1 MLMMKIRTTDKD
13 DYSSNK
19 KNIPPM
25 CMRSIKLT
33 IAAFFL
39 LTATIVLGPTSIQQ
53 QQQQQQQVLAQQQQ
67 QPSALGSVLKL
78 SRTNVPIDIPLL
90 KGYENG
96 NEIYFIATDV
106 SDEKTAADATNM
118 TGFEVNYAPLL
129 TQTPESA
136 RAQAYAFT
144 NGIAGD
150 GPFGFQ
156 LPVTA
161 AKPGDEGYS
170 PLWQINL
177 VTWNDNAT
185 ARELRSAAEVTTAQ
199 QNGELTIN
207 QTDIIADHPAIQWQ
221 NGSLMVRE
229 DANSINDDSPYM
241 GGQVL
246 NIDTEN
252 MVVTMVAH
260 RGWSPDGKTIYYIVT
275 DATPDMPANMMGV
288 SHVPLEEQL
297 IGTPVAPGLF
307 QFTSGINGS
316 GPMGFQAGIGEAAPG
331 VQNYSPMWFISFI
344 QWKDP
349 SKARILETV
358 SDIAAMQQAGLITVS
373 PAMEGKHVVNCPFFD
388 ADTVF
393 KHKSQQFGQ
402 QGV

>member
-1 MLMMKIRTTDKD
+1 MLMIKIRKTGKN
-13 DYSSNK
+13 DYTIRENT
-19 KNIPPM
+19 PQAY
-25 CMRSIKLT
+25 MRFITLP
-33 IAAFFL
+33 IAAFL

-53 QQQQQQQVLAQQQQ
+53 QVLAQQ
-67 QPSALGSVLKL
+67 PSDLGSVLKL

-90 KGYENG
+90 KGFENG

-106 SDEKTAADATNM
+106 SDEKTAADATNQ

-129 TQTPESA
+129 AQTPETA

-156 LPVTA
+156 VPVVNG
-161 AKPGDEGYS
+161 KPGDEGYS

-177 VTWNDNAT
+177 VAWNTDAT
-185 ARELRSAAEVTTAQ
+185 PRELTSVEEITTAEQ
-199 QNGELTIN
+199 GGELSIN
-207 QTDIIADHPAIQWQ
+207 QTDIIGNHPAIQWQ

-229 DANSINDDSPYM
+229 DANSINDDTPYM

-252 MVVTMVAH
+252 MIVTMVAH
-260 RGWSPDGKTIYYIVT
+260 RGWGPDGKTIYYIVT

-288 SHVPLEEQL
+288 SNVPASEQL
-297 IGTPVAPGLF
+297 VGTPVAPGLF
-307 QFTSGINGS
+307 QFMNGINGS
-316 GPMGFQAGIGEAAPG
+316 GPMGFQAGIGESAPG
-331 VQNYSPMWFISFI
+331 DQNYSPMWFISFI
-344 QWKDP
+344 EWNDP
-349 SKARILETV
+349 LQARVLETV
-358 SDIAAMQQAGLITVS
+358 SDVAAMQQAGLITVT
-373 PAMEGKHVVNCPFFD
+373 PAMGGMHVVNCPFFD

-393 KHKSQQFGQ
+393 EQRSQQFG
-402 QGV
+402 

>member
-1 MLMMKIRTTDKD
+1 MLMIKIRSTNKD
-13 DYSSNK
+13 DYSDK
-19 KNIPPM
+19 KSFPPTY
-25 CMRSIKLT
+25 MRT
-33 IAAFFL
+33 ITITISAFL
-39 LTATIVLGPTSIQQ
+39 LSATIVLGPTSIQY
-53 QQQQQQQVLAQQQQ
+53 QQQQQVLAQQQQ

-129 TQTPESA
+129 AQTPESA

-246 NIDTEN
+246 KIDTEN

-297 IGTPVAPGLF
+297 IDTPVAPGLF

-331 VQNYSPMWFISFI
+331 DQNYSPMWFISFI
-344 QWKDP
+344 EWKDP

-358 SDIAAMQQAGLITVS
+358 SDIAALQQAGLITVS
-373 PAMEGKHVVNCPFFD
+373 PAMEGKHIVNCPFFD

-402 QGV
+402 QGA